1 MVRAGYEITAG
12 EARAAGVHVTF
23 SPMADLVRDARW
35 GRCLES
41 TGEDSWLNCQFAA
54 AMVKGF
60 QGDNLAGGK
69 GIASCVKHFAAYGA
83 VEGGREYN
91 TVDMSEWRLRQE
103 YLPSYK
109 AAVEAGCEMVMTS
122 FNTIQGI
129 PATGSKWLMDQ
140 VLRQEWGFDGVVI
153 TDYAAIQELIVH
165 GVAED
170 AGEAA
175 FLAMEAGVDIDMKTS

>member
-1 MVRAGYEITAG
+1 
-12 EARAAGVHVTF
+12 
-23 SPMADLVRDARW
+23 
-35 GRCLES
+35 
-41 TGEDSWLNCQFAA
+41 
-54 AMVKGF
+54 
-60 QGDNLAGGK
+60 
-69 GIASCVKHFAAYGA
+69 
-83 VEGGREYN
+83 
-91 TVDMSEWRLRQE
+91 
-103 YLPSYK
+103 
-109 AAVEAGCEMVMTS
+109 MVMTS

-175 FLAMEAGVDIDMKTS
+175 FLAMEAGVDIDMKTSCYANELKPLLEDGKISMEKIDQAVWRVLKLKNIFTTESKQRSLSKPP